1 VATNIIERQNS
12 NFTVPMIQNQSQ
24 LPIQSNS
31 MRHTITAGQSP
42 NYVQVNQTVSNQSF
56 NLRGSLP
63 PNIVP
68 PQYVNNSNYSNSSQ
82 TQSLRQNQQFIVQP
96 QSQPIVM
103 RPHIVPQQFIQGQ
116 QQVTRIPQHMPQS
129 MVPGQKV

>member
-1 VATNIIERQNS
+1 MATNIIERQNS
-12 NFTVPMIQNQSQ
+12 NFTVPMVQNQGQ
-24 LPIQSNS
+24 MPIQSNS

-68 PQYVNNSNYSNSSQ
+68 PQYINNSNYSGSSQ

-103 RPHIVPQQFIQGQ
+103 RPQIVPQQFIQGQ
-116 QQVTRIPQHMPQS
+116 QQIMRIPQHMPHS